1 MLRPSHEGAAP
12 DVGTAELLFDLV
24 YVFAIIQL
32 SHHLLAHLSVPGAA
46 ETLVL
51 FLAVWWGWN
60 YTAWAM
66 NWLDPD
72 HAAVRLLLAG
82 LMLPALAMAIAIPDA
97 FGADAGLFAGA
108 YLVLQLTRSAFMV
121 YAFRGRLMAR
131 NYAQLRVSCSTR

>member
-1 MLRPSHEGAAP
+1 MLRPSREGAAP

-72 HAAVRLLLAG
+72 HAAVRLLLA
-82 LMLPALAMAIAIPDA
+82 ALAMAIAIPDA
-97 FGADAGLFAGA
+97 FGTNAGLFAGA
-108 YLVLQLTRSAFMV
+108 YLVLQLTRSWA
-121 YAFRGRLMAR
+121 
-131 NYAQLRVSCSTR
+131 